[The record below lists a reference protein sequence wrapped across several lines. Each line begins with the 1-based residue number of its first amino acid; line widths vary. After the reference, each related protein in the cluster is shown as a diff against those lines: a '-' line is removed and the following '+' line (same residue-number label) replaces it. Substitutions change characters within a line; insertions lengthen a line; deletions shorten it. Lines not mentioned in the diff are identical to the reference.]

1 MEQTRLFPLIIF
13 EGYNYFS
20 ALNHIVKSLRSKLAA
35 ERVGACVNPEFHLTV
50 REVFESHWSYS
61 SHEHPPPPPP
71 QNKTHALYQMRKWQ
85 MNWIKTFPRVIL
97 KELKA
102 TQLKK
107 VRIYK
112 LRICKQSSFS

>member
-61 SHEHPPPPPP
+61 SHEQPPLPTTPK
-71 QNKTHALYQMRKWQ
+71 QNSRTVSNAE
-85 MNWIKTFPRVIL
+85 VAD
-97 KELKA
+97 ELD
-102 TQLKK
+102 
-107 VRIYK
+107 
-112 LRICKQSSFS
+112 

>member
-35 ERVGACVNPEFHLTV
+35 ERVGACVNPEFHLAV

-61 SHEHPPPPPP
+61 SHEHPPPPTTTPK
-71 QNKTHALYQMRKWQ
+71 QKSRTVSNAEVTD
-85 MNWIKTFPRVIL
+85 
-97 KELKA
+97 ELD
-102 TQLKK
+102 
-107 VRIYK
+107 
-112 LRICKQSSFS
+112 